1 MLLSTR
7 RSADRATSL
16 AAPLQISTAVR
27 RVRYRERS
35 SRSNSPRVAGLAPTA
50 ARCSL
55 VIDASQ
61 LVALINSPIAAPSG
75 RWSRATIEAFL
86 DGRAGGTAVRI
97 FGARDEAA
105 FATGRCGL
113 VGFAD
118 LRAVLRAGCA
128 AAFALLGLRDLDM
141 I

>member
-61 LVALINSPIAAPSG
+61 LVAKKGQIPFDPSPLHGCACFREFTMAS
-75 RWSRATIEAFL
+75 SNQVFEDL
-86 DGRAGGTAVRI
+86 AGGADAVEVGR
-97 FGARDEAA
+97 GHPVLGHRQDRGPLPDRDHH
-105 FATGRCGL
+105 L
-113 VGFAD
+113 VLA
-118 LRAVLRAGCA
+118 
-128 AAFALLGLRDLDM
+128 
-141 I
+141 